1 MNPSG
6 SISRRVKNRKM
17 SQTNIRDTSRPALFL
32 EITRD
37 SLCDLALLES
47 SLPSLAGSATLMIIE
62 GGDHSFK
69 VPKTQNQ
76 SQEAVF
82 EDMMDA
88 KLRLMRP
95 LND

>member
-37 SLCDLALLES
+37 SRCDLALLES
-47 SLPSLAGSATLMIIE
+47 LLPQLAGPATLKIIE

-69 VPKTQNQ
+69 VPKSQHK

-82 EDMMDA
+82 EDMIA
-88 KLRLMRP
+88 ATLKWMRH